1 MRNPRQ
7 RASAIRRA
15 HNRYVEGPELETA
28 LVLLHIEDKAF
39 GQKDIHPCA
48 RAELIRLMREIKRGE
63 HRS

>member
-7 RASAIRRA
+7 RASVIRRA

-28 LVLLHIEDKAF
+28 LLLLHIEDKAF

-48 RAELIRLMREIKRGE
+48 RAELIRLHREIRQGK
-63 HRS
+63 HRA